1 LKAPEK
7 GERERINWLKLHLQ
21 SCLDREAE
29 VVTVKGEVIYGRLA
43 AFSVDTRP
51 PFLILE
57 TEGSK
62 IFVNLFRVERV
73 RVAKEAQDSHPTE
86 EAPMRIRGK
95 TP

>member
-1 LKAPEK
+1 MSKAPEK
-7 GERERINWLKLHLQ
+7 ERVNWLKLHLQ

-29 VVTVKGEVIYGRLA
+29 VVTVKGEAIYGRLA

-73 RVAKEAQDSHPTE
+73 RLAKEAQNLHLSLIH
-86 EAPMRIRGK
+86 I
-95 TP
+95 

>member
-1 LKAPEK
+1 MSKAPEK
-7 GERERINWLKLHLQ
+7 ERVNWLKLHLQ

-29 VVTVKGEVIYGRLA
+29 AVTVKGEVVYGRLA
-43 AFSVDTRP
+43 VFSVDTRP

-73 RVAKEAQDSHPTE
+73 RVAKEAQNLHPTE
-86 EAPMRIRGK
+86 EAPMRVRGN